1 MATRG
6 NPSLTGTT
14 GEYIEDPKTGE
25 KKLAAAVALGAIKT
39 EKKAAASRQNGFKP
53 GNSAGK
59 NGGRPMRHLFEME
72 CSCGTGDTAEGHSW
86 SCPRAQA
93 IKRRIKEGRDIL
105 TGQKL
110 ETT

>member
-6 NPSLTGTT
+6 NPLLADPEGA
-14 GEYIEDPKTGE
+14 YIEDPKTGE

-39 EKKAAASRQNGFKP
+39 EKKAAASARNGFKP
-53 GNSAGK
+53 GNKFAK
-59 NGGRPMRHLFEME
+59 NGGRPMQHLYELE
-72 CSCGTGDTAEGHSW
+72 CSCGAGDSTEGHSW

-93 IKRRIKEGRDIL
+93 IKRRIKQGRDIL
-105 TGQKL
+105 TGEKL